1 MLTADLV
8 RARKKDGEL
17 ILSKITPKQ
26 RERALELA
34 EEYIGLFL
42 HAEGERERDL
52 REAIDAIPVGARER
66 KLALG
71 LIKLLFDRAE
81 FGGPTELDPPTLRRE
96 LFEAAAAARMS
107 DEGLD
112 RGALI
117 AEFAARYEATPELI
131 EGALFGDLREEQ
143 RLIRFDAIGPEGLF
157 REYELASAQAVLLR
171 AESIEVRAESASQEV
186 FRSLFRKLKFHRL
199 LHRVERAP
207 RGYRIF
213 IDGPLSLF
221 QSSTRYGLRLALMLP
236 ALRETDRFELIAR
249 VRWGADRER
258 LVFTLEEER
267 APGPYEQ
274 SGPALPEE
282 VSELYEAMRK
292 REGRFEV
299 SLADEIFEIP
309 GLGVLLPDLRFNDRE
324 TGEVIYFEAMGYWSR
339 EAVFKRIDF
348 VESGFDQKI
357 LFAVPERLR
366 VSEELLP
373 DSLPAAL
380 MAYKGKLL
388 PRRVE
393 AALEALVSFSEKPVN
408 S

>member
-8 RARKKDGEL
+8 RARKKGGEL
-17 ILSKITPKQ
+17 LLSKITPKQ

-34 EEYIGLFL
+34 EQYIGLFL

-52 REAIDAIPVGARER
+52 REAIEAIPVGARER
-66 KLALG
+66 KLSLG

-81 FGGPTELDPPTLRRE
+81 FDGPSDLDPATLRRE
-96 LFEAAAAARMS
+96 IFEAAATARMS

-112 RGALI
+112 REALLN
-117 AEFAARYEATPELI
+117 EFAARYETSAEKI

-143 RLIRFDAIGPEGLF
+143 RMIRFDRIGPEALF
-157 REYELASAQAVLLR
+157 REYELAGAQAVLLR
-171 AESIEVRAESASQEV
+171 AESIEVRAESSSQEA
-186 FRSLFRKLKFHRL
+186 FRRLFRKLKFHRL
-199 LHRVERAP
+199 LYRVERAP

-221 QSSTRYGLRLALMLP
+221 QSSTRYGLRLALILP
-236 ALRETDRFELIAR
+236 ALRELDRFELIAR
-249 VRWGADRER
+249 VRWGAERER
-258 LVFTLEEER
+258 LIFTLEEER
-267 APGPYEQ
+267 IPGAHEIE
-274 SGPALPEE
+274 GPQLPEE
-282 VSELYEAMRK
+282 VDELFQAMQK
-292 REGRFEV
+292 RGGRFEV

-309 GLGVLLPDLRFNDRE
+309 GLGVLLPDLCFNDRE
-324 TGEVIYFEAMGYWSR
+324 TGEIVYFEALGYWSR

-348 VESGFDQKI
+348 VEAGFDQKI

-380 MAYKGKLL
+380 MSYKGKLI

-393 AALEALVSFSEKPVN
+393 AALEALLSFSEN
-408 S
+408 